1 MREHGAVD
9 GVSLWRPYASVS
21 QKGLE
26 ATTLDELAARRPG
39 RGGWHMVL
47 GGRVDSSVYATTTTM

>member
-39 RGGWHMVL
+39 RGGVAYGAWW
-47 GGRVDSSVYATTTTM
+47 

>member
-1 MREHGAVD
+1 MREHDEVD

-26 ATTLDELAARRPG
+26 ATTLDELAARWPG
-39 RGGWHMVL
+39 RGGWHIVL
-47 GGRVDSSVYATTTTM
+47 GGRVDSSVYATTAPM